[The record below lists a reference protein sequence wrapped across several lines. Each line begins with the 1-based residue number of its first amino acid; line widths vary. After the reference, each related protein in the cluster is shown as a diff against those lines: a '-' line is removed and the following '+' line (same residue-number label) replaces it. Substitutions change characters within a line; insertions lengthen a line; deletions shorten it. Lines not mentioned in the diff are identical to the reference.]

1 MKLRLSLAASSNPRT
16 WAIHN
21 GTVQPDGIDLIP
33 SVIHPSEMFWRQLR
47 FADFDV
53 SEMSYSSLL
62 MITAQGDDRWIGLP
76 IFTTRRFFH
85 SWILVRK
92 DSGIEK
98 PEDLKGKRVG
108 VPEFQ
113 QTSVLWSRGIL
124 EHEFGV
130 KQSEME
136 FWMERVPDHSH
147 AGATGLTPGEGV
159 VIKQIPAETN
169 IGEMMLDGRLDATLH
184 YIVNPNLVDRSTADL
199 WNHPDIKY
207 LFPDPNSEG
216 KRYFEKTGIYP
227 VNHGMVIRRSLA
239 EEHPWVALNIYKA
252 FERANAIAEA
262 QRMEHVQYHYD
273 AGLVSKDSFEGL
285 KKPVVHYGIRANRK
299 ALETC
304 AAYSYEQG
312 LTSRLISLEECF
324 AASTMEQ

>member
-16 WAIHN
+16 WPIHD
-21 GTVQPDGIDLIP
+21 GSVQPDGIELVP
-33 SVIHPSEMFWRQLR
+33 SIVHPSEMFWRQLR
-47 FADFDV
+47 FADFDI

-62 MITAQGDDRWIGLP
+62 MITAQGDDRWVGLP

-85 SWILVRK
+85 TGILVRR

-130 KQSEME
+130 KQTEME

-147 AGATGLTPGEGV
+147 AGATGLKPAEGV
-159 VIKQIPAETN
+159 TIKQIPAETN

-199 WNHPDIKY
+199 WRHPDIRT
-207 LFPDPNSEG
+207 LFPDPTAEG
-216 KRYFEKTGIYP
+216 IRYYRKTGIYP
-227 VNHGMVIRRSLA
+227 VNHGMVIRRSIA
-239 EEHPWVALNIYKA
+239 EEHPWAALNIYKA
-252 FERANAIAEA
+252 FEKAHAVIEA
-262 QRMEHVQYHYD
+262 QRMEHVQYHLD
-273 AGLVSKDSFEGL
+273 AGLISPDSFEGL
-285 KKPVVHYGIRANRK
+285 KVPVVKYGIRANRTG
-299 ALETC
+299 LETC
-304 AAYSYEQG
+304 ARYSHEQG
-312 LTSRLISLEECF
+312 LTPRLVALEECF